1 MKIDVTKL
9 LTNLASSINI
19 DSMVTIPDS
28 FLTDSRID
36 ALENVY
42 VTGKIIINEEYDL
55 VLKANIKGTMV
66 LKDDITLEP
75 VRYEFST
82 DTDDILP
89 NNQNVLDITDIL
101 WQNILVEIPSKVR
114 STIEDVY
121 LSGDGWR
128 VISED
133 KYNEE
138 RNKHNNPFSSL
149 DELLETKEDK

>member
-19 DSMVTIPDS
+19 DSMVSIPDS

-55 VLKANIKGTMV
+55 VLKVNIKGTMV